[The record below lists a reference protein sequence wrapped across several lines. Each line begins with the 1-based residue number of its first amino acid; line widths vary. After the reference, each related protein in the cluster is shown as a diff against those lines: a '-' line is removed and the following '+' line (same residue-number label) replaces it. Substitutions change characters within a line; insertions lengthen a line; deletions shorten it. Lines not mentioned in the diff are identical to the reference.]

1 MFKTIFALASCL
13 IVFSMPLVA
22 EDTKSIQTIG
32 VQKENSFKQWIRNFK
47 EDAISNGITT
57 STFDTA
63 FENVKLNSRVIKADN
78 KQAEFSR
85 EIWDY

>member
-1 MFKTIFALASCL
+1 MYKTIFALASCL

-47 EDAISNGITT
+47 DDAISNGITT
-57 STFDTA
+57 VY
-63 FENVKLNSRVIKADN
+63 NILWNR
-78 KQAEFSR
+78 
-85 EIWDY
+85 

>member
-57 STFDTA
+57 STFDTR
-63 FENVKLNSRVIKADN
+63 ECKIK
-78 KQAEFSR
+78 Q
-85 EIWDY
+85 

>member
-1 MFKTIFALASCL
+1 MYKTIFALASCL

-78 KQAEFSR
+78 KQA
-85 EIWDY
+85 

>member
-47 EDAISNGITT
+47 EN
-57 STFDTA
+57 
-63 FENVKLNSRVIKADN
+63 
-78 KQAEFSR
+78 
-85 EIWDY
+85 

>member
-78 KQAEFSR
+78 KQAEFS
-85 EIWDY
+85 